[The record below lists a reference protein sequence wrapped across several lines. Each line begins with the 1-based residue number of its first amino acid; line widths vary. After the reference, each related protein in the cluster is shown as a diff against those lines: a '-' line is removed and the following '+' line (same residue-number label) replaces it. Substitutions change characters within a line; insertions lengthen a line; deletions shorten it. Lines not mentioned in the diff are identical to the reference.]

1 MAPIRSLIR
10 TDEEEDQVEERSSS
24 STSNERQKLALN
36 GKSDSSASNKA
47 DWQPSTPPLPSVPT
61 PPWLTTSLPPQT
73 NSEKDVEQ
81 QSSLPSPPNAIR
93 LPPIRASLPQIDL
106 PLPSSSTLYLS
117 SQSFVAPPRGTLISA
132 PPFQPTRFRSA
143 SPPELPN
150 EDIRQDLVP
159 SSSNNNLQ
167 HLGPLT
173 CTTLTQADAL
183 LLREQLKHDVN
194 RLAVLGH
201 ILKSMQELKMPNH
214 DTVWNLLIVTEGGYN
229 CPFPDCPRHKDG
241 WTRADRTRA
250 HIYADHLMI
259 RYKCDK
265 CNSYFKREQD
275 FNIHVASHD
284 KQPAFECSLCSK
296 TFPKKFNLNR
306 HLRQIHDQRPP
317 IKQTPTR

>member
-10 TDEEEDQVEERSSS
+10 TDEEEDRVEERSPSMAN
-24 STSNERQKLALN
+24 NERQQPTPN
-36 GKSDSSASNKA
+36 GKNGSSSSSGAE
-47 DWQPSTPPLPSVPT
+47 WQPSTPPLPSVPT
-61 PPWLTTSLPPQT
+61 PPWLSTSLPPQT
-73 NSEKDVEQ
+73 SSREEGEQ
-81 QSSLPSPPNAIR
+81 QSSVPSPPNGIR

-106 PLPSSSTLYLS
+106 PLPSSSSLYLP
-117 SQSFVAPPRGTLISA
+117 SQSFAAPPRGALISA

-143 SPPELPN
+143 SPPEMPN
-150 EDIRQDLVP
+150 EDIRQDLV
-159 SSSNNNLQ
+159 SSNNHSNLQ

-173 CTTLTQADAL
+173 CTTLTQADAM
-183 LLREQLKHDVN
+183 LLREQLKHDIN

-265 CNSYFKREQD
+265 WCVLTRVFAPPLTMSSNSYFKREQD

-284 KQPAFECSLCSK
+284 KQPAFECSLW
-296 TFPKKFNLNR
+296 
-306 HLRQIHDQRPP
+306 
-317 IKQTPTR
+317 